1 MPDEVSKIVKE
12 TKKNTKVKLGIHCHN
27 DSGMAVAN
35 SIAAVQSGAEQV
47 QGTINGVG
55 ERTGNADLIQIILN
69 LQLKKGF
76 ACINKNKI
84 KDLKQLSMTVY
95 EMMNL
100 IPDKKQPYVGDSAFA
115 HKGGMHADAVNKDP
129 HTYEHMEP
137 NLVGNKRRI
146 LASDLSGKSN
156 ILSKS
161 KEFGIEL
168 SDKSIKEVTLFVKEK
183 ESKGYHYEV
192 ADASL
197 ELLMLRQSKYKSRF
211 KSEGFKV
218 ITQRNNTKDKNKA
231 SVTIKIKN
239 KKKKSSS
246 QGNGPVDA
254 LNKALRKVLIKFYPK
269 INKIHLT
276 DYKVRIIDGDK
287 ATEAVTRVLIEC
299 SNGKKTWTTIG
310 VSKDIITASYEAL
323 VEGIEYGLLK
333 NHL

>member
-1 MPDEVSKIVKE
+1 
-12 TKKNTKVKLGIHCHN
+12 
-27 DSGMAVAN
+27 
-35 SIAAVQSGAEQV
+35 
-47 QGTINGVG
+47 
-55 ERTGNADLIQIILN
+55 
-69 LQLKKGF
+69 
-76 ACINKNKI
+76 
-84 KDLKQLSMTVY
+84 
-95 EMMNL
+95 
-100 IPDKKQPYVGDSAFA
+100 
-115 HKGGMHADAVNKDP
+115 
-129 HTYEHMEP
+129 MEP

-161 KEFGIEL
+161 NEFGIEL
-168 SDKSIKEVTLFVKEK
+168 DNELMKYITLLVKEK

-197 ELLMLRQSKYKSRF
+197 ELLMLRQIKYKGLF

-218 ITQRNNTKDKNKA
+218 ITERNNIKDKNKA
-231 SVTIKIKN
+231 TVTIKIKR

-246 QGNGPVDA
+246 YGNGPVDA

-269 INKIHLT
+269 INNIHLT

-299 SNGKKTWTTIG
+299 SDGKKTWTTIG